1 MTTYHLTLS
10 TNKTQ
15 KRQKAIVL
23 AVWFDRKTRRLIPT
37 KIHVLESQ
45 WDKANERVVRHSGA
59 AVLNAQLAK
68 FVKTIQELELSA
80 LAAGEPFTY
89 EYLSKVL
96 PHTKKKPVTDPR
108 KESCF
113 TAYFFEALRRQPRLQ
128 PQTVEDHYKTYKLF
142 SACFP
147 DLYFKDF
154 TYNTLTA
161 FDRACLERGL
171 SDSTIG
177 KHHKN
182 LKKYLNLAAKEGVYA
197 YAPGKH
203 PYDLFKAPR
212 IKEDRTALSA
222 SELERLEKLKLSGRL
237 DEYRWMF
244 LFICYT
250 GLRIS
255 DFMRLDAGLMEDDVL
270 VLRPVKTENSSSA
283 EVHLPLKVLFGGK
296 PYRIWERFGFSFPC
310 RAKGFELRFNAGLKQ
325 LAELAGIRKKMSA
338 HVGRHTF
345 LTHIAAK
352 TGNVFTVMNLGGL
365 RKVDTAMV
373 YVHLAEQDNPA
384 ALSGVRW

>member
-1 MTTYHLTLS
+1 MAQFSFKYAP
-10 TNKTQ
+10 NKTKKKDKPVVIQ
-15 KRQKAIVL
+15 IVFSRT
-23 AVWFDRKTRRLIPT
+23 VRRTVPT
-37 KIHVLESQ
+37 GVYVSEKQ
-45 WDKANERVVRHSGA
+45 WDAANERVVNHPGA
-59 AVLNAQLAK
+59 ALINLELAK
-68 FVKTIQELELSA
+68 RKKALQELEVSA
-80 LAAGEPFTY
+80 LQSGQPFTPA
-89 EYLSKVL
+89 YLDSVLHPERSVSKE
-96 PHTKKKPVTDPR
+96 PDAGP
-108 KESCF
+108 CF
-113 TAYFFEALRRQPRLQ
+113 TDYMYKAIIRQTGMKLS
-128 PQTVEDHYKTYKLF
+128 TVQDQLKTHQRF
-142 SACFP
+142 SRCFP
-147 DLYFKDF
+147 GLLFKDF
-154 TYNTLTA
+154 NYTTLA
-161 FDRACLERGL
+161 EFERCCFAAGL
-171 SDSTIG
+171 ARSTVA

-182 LKKYLNLAAKEGVYA
+182 LKKYLSLAAKEGVYA

-212 IKEDRTALSA
+212 IKGNRTALSA

-255 DFMRLDAGLMEDDVL
+255 DFMRLDAALMEDDVL
-270 VLRPVKTENSSSA
+270 VLRPVKTENSSNA

-310 RAKGFELRFNAGLKQ
+310 KAKGFELRFNAGLKQ

-373 YVHLAEQDNPA
+373 YAQLAEQDNRA
-384 ALSGVRW
+384 ALSGIRW